1 MWLSSLNKNKS
12 AVSKPNKLKSSNSC
26 SCKPFHCSIVPLF
39 HFIVPLFPLFHCFY
53 IVLYFSGAL
62 CIIASGTT
70 AQPLVAT
77 LFQLIFLLL
86 VLKAAPY
93 DSDGDDQSSFVSA
106 LTLCLTMLCGF
117 AVMSNPTENKS
128 DANLVGYV
136 LIVIS
141 CFCLAVQVYLMV
153 MEMDLSMLK
162 KCRKKK
168 KTDQNTTKVAPVKD
182 NPVKENKLAADS
194 ARLKEIRLKHG
205 ASSAEYQAAAKKI

>member
-1 MWLSSLNKNKS
+1 M
-12 AVSKPNKLKSSNSC
+12 
-26 SCKPFHCSIVPLF
+26 
-39 HFIVPLFPLFHCFY
+39 
-53 IVLYFSGAL
+53 

-168 KTDQNTTKVAPVKD
+168 KTDQNTTKVAPVK
-182 NPVKENKLAADS
+182 ENNLAADS

-205 ASSAEYQAAAKKI
+205 ASSAEYQAAAQTIQKNNQKRAIADWDAKAMDDVTVVEQPPPPPSE

>member
-1 MWLSSLNKNKS
+1 
-12 AVSKPNKLKSSNSC
+12 
-26 SCKPFHCSIVPLF
+26 
-39 HFIVPLFPLFHCFY
+39 
-53 IVLYFSGAL
+53 L

-168 KTDQNTTKVAPVKD
+168 KTDQNTTKVAPVK
-182 NPVKENKLAADS
+182 ENNLAADS